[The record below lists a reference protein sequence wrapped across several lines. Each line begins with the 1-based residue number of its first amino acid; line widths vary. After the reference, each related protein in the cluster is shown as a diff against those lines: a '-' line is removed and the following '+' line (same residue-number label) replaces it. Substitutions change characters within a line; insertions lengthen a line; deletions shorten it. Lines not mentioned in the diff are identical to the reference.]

1 MSSSHARKH
10 RSEVTSLRKRALE
23 MESSSAEMPLF
34 KRRRVMVLVND
45 MRRRADV
52 IERSVENMVSA
63 TSGVSESTR
72 DVMMDSLAKGTIRYT
87 NPDHCSAC
95 GVDMILIQSQS
106 MVRCPSCHV
115 TRVDYQNPATNFG
128 DLEQRS
134 VGVTG
139 MVASKSSGGDSTL
152 FRRHLNQFRD
162 DVEDPPED
170 VLRRII
176 DYHDACI
183 YSMSGERVRR
193 NITMEALAGPRYSK
207 YANMT
212 VRLPMLLLGFPVPRM
227 NAELIQRLVR
237 RFEVFR
243 PFFETV
249 HDRKAKNPNYVAMTK
264 RFLELEGRKDLADMM
279 FYHKSNTAYVSE
291 MSEIDSICRRLV
303 QVSDLKWVE

>member
-1 MSSSHARKH
+1 
-10 RSEVTSLRKRALE
+10 
-23 MESSSAEMPLF
+23 
-34 KRRRVMVLVND
+34 
-45 MRRRADV
+45 
-52 IERSVENMVSA
+52 
-63 TSGVSESTR
+63 
-72 DVMMDSLAKGTIRYT
+72 
-87 NPDHCSAC
+87 
-95 GVDMILIQSQS
+95 
-106 MVRCPSCHV
+106 
-115 TRVDYQNPATNFG
+115 
-128 DLEQRS
+128 
-134 VGVTG
+134 
-139 MVASKSSGGDSTL
+139 
-152 FRRHLNQFRD
+152 
-162 DVEDPPED
+162 
-170 VLRRII
+170 
-176 DYHDACI
+176 
-183 YSMSGERVRR
+183 VRR